1 MWILQA
7 RILGCYALLQGILP
21 TQGSNLDLLHYRQI
35 LFFFF
40 FNCRLNTILW
50 WFLPYIDMNQPWVY
64 MCSTILNTPSTS
76 LPTPSLWVVL
86 EHHLHALHMHRSS
99 VLHTAIYM
107 FQCYCLSHQGSP
119 SIPTFNLSGNLFY
132 MCISGIQTLLNH
144 LCDCVPDLSY

>member
-76 LPTPSLWVVL
+76 LPTPSLWIVL

-99 VLHTAIYM
+99 VLHMAIYM

-144 LCDCVPDLSY
+144 LCDCLPDLSY